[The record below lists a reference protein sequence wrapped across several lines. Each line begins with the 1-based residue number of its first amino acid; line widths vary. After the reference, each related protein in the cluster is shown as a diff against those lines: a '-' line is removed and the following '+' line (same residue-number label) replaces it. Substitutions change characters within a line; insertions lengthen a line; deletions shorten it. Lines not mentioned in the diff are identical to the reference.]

1 MKVTPIFDQAP
12 NTTVATHGGRLGNP
26 VEAPQQPV
34 QPLASVEVPAS
45 SLDSNMFNVSKEMP
59 SGLAFYP
66 FDSLSVRPFGLLEH
80 IKLRRAVTEE
90 NLRHQV
96 DALSACQDHPAF
108 DLTVGDFQFLM
119 YWHRINDFK
128 RTPYT
133 VEWTCDDATHVH
145 QTTPEYAQEYAE
157 AQQANGQTTSD
168 ELLPKEPD
176 SLRNIHMLTRSS
188 MDVVL
193 MQSEACEAFMMDFED
208 LYGLKLFPPMIRDV
222 VFALEEEDLDVDLKS
237 FNRYAG
243 LLNPHVH
250 GNTLAERR
258 HALLLYTQ
266 ANPGLDIIQDFE
278 RWVKISDHGV
288 REQVAVV
295 CKGCGSKRSLTLRVD
310 PFTFFPSV

>member
-26 VEAPQQPV
+26 VEAPPQPA

-133 VEWTCDDATHVH
+133 VEWTCDDVDHVH
-145 QTTPEYAQEYAE
+145 CTTPEYAADYAK
-157 AQQANGQTTSD
+157 NTTPEPD
-168 ELLPKEPD
+168 LALLPPQEPD

-222 VFALEEEDLDVDLKS
+222 VFALEEEDIDVDLKS

-266 ANPGLDIIQDFE
+266 SNPGLDIIQDFE